1 MTDEQFEKRVDFIL
15 EQQASFAAS
24 IQRLEE
30 AQAKTDE
37 RIRALA
43 AVSLSFANHLEGL
56 AHHVEGLTHHVE
68 EIDRRFATF
77 VSETNARFQK
87 LTESQ
92 MHTDQRLNA
101 LIDIVRRQAEGGNG
115 KRTQQ

>member
-1 MTDEQFEKRVDFIL
+1 MTDEQFEKRVDSIL

-56 AHHVEGLTHHVE
+56 AHHVE
-68 EIDRRFATF
+68 EIDRRFASF

-92 MHTDQRLNA
+92 MHTDQRLDA